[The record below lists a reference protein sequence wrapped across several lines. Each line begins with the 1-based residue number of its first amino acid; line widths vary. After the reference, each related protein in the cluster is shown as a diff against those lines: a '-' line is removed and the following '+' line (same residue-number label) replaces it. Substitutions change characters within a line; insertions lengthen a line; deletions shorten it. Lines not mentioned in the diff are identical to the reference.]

1 MKNLKGKVFILIA
14 SVFTGF
20 LIIKTINI
28 NSTPKN
34 IASLNA
40 VDYKKAVEERN
51 KLYKEIEDIQS
62 QNIEY
67 EYKINEFKGTD
78 PEQKKKLIENM
89 KSQLVDYGRLSGI
102 SDVKGPG
109 LIIKIQDADID
120 KILDTSFQ
128 VNMKLF
134 HEDDFART
142 INELRHAGAQSISI
156 NDHRVIPK
164 TAVSCRWVSIGF
176 EDDSSTI
183 APFYVYAIGNPE
195 EMKAHLLSENS
206 FIQTLLIR
214 GIKVEI
220 EEKDEIIIPAT
231 KQIVEPQY
239 MKRYDIK

>member
-1 MKNLKGKVFILIA
+1 MKNLKGKIFILIA

-20 LIIKTINI
+20 LIINTIDMN
-28 NSTPKN
+28 NTSKD

-51 KLYKEIEDIQS
+51 KLYKEIEDIQN

-67 EYKINEFKGTD
+67 ANKINEYKGTD

-89 KSQLVDYGRLSGI
+89 KSQLIDYGGLSGI

-120 KILDTSFQ
+120 KVLDTNFQ
-128 VNMKLF
+128 MNMKLF

-142 INELRHAGAQSISI
+142 INEIRYAGAQAISI
-156 NDHRVIPK
+156 NGHRVLPK
-164 TAVSCRWVSIGF
+164 TSVSCNWASIGF
-176 EDDSSTI
+176 DDNSTTVG
-183 APFYVYAIGNPE
+183 PFYIYAIGNPE
-195 EMKAHLLSENS
+195 EMKAYLLSDNS
-206 FIQTLLIR
+206 FIQNLLIR

-220 EEKDEIIIPAT
+220 EEKEELIIPAT
-231 KQIVEPQY
+231 KQFVEAKY
-239 MKRYDIK
+239 MERYEVK